1 MLYEINMYESRKEG
15 YEEGLAEGKAEGLTE
30 GKAKGLAEG
39 KAEGLSEGKTIGIAE
54 GKAMGIAEGKTE
66 LLHDLIRK
74 FILSGKDTT
83 EIMELL
89 SVPEDM
95 VSKVRESML

>member
-1 MLYEINMYESRKEG
+1 MAEG
-15 YEEGLAEGKAEGLTE
+15 KAKGLAEGKVKGLAEGKAE
-30 GKAKGLAEG
+30 GLAEG

-54 GKAMGIAEGKTE
+54 GKTE

-74 FILSGKDTT
+74 FILLGKDTS
-83 EIMELL
+83 EIMEPL

-95 VSKVRESML
+95 VFRVRESIL